1 MSHGGAR
8 NRSGPAADPSS
19 ERSEQRGLQFKLL
32 PREGFTGRVPAFP
45 LPKPTARERAVW
57 RELWRTPQAA
67 MWNVERWRMRT
78 VGMYC
83 RWTVRAEALDAT
95 AATMTQTQRLGDQL
109 GLTPAG
115 LKENG
120 WRLAVDEVAQQRAT
134 GTPAKARTATTKTA
148 APTRRLRV
156 VSE

>member
-1 MSHGGAR
+1 MPRGGAR
-8 NRSGPAADPSS
+8 NRSGPQADPSS
-19 ERSEQRGLQFKLL
+19 ERSEQRGLQFRLL

-45 LPKPTARERAVW
+45 LPKPTPRERVVW
-57 RELWRTPQAA
+57 REMWRTPQAA

-83 RWTVRAEALDAT
+83 RWTVRAEAPDAT

-120 WRLAVDEVAQQRAT
+120 WRLAADEVAQQRAA
-134 GTPAKARTATTKTA
+134 GTTAKARTATPKA
-148 APTRRLRV
+148 APTRRLRA